1 MIKKNLSS
9 WNNES
14 TPADKPLRIKSAWK
28 CSSGVLDARLVPW
41 FKITSLW
48 DMAIKYYLATRYKIF
63 NEILCI
69 TVDSFLERGTQEKKY
84 TNCSL
89 PGDKSLSLHN
99 QT

>member
-1 MIKKNLSS
+1 
-9 WNNES
+9 
-14 TPADKPLRIKSAWK
+14 
-28 CSSGVLDARLVPW
+28 
-41 FKITSLW
+41 
-48 DMAIKYYLATRYKIF
+48 MAIKYYLATRYKIF

-99 QT
+99 QTKKKNSPGESCIMQKNNF